1 MLFNSNV
8 HLQSPP
14 GAEGPLPS
22 WADLKFNPVG
32 LYSLRRR
39 LGTLPKEPGIFTRY
53 KNSFLGSDIAWFAA
67 GASEDNKHH
76 IQRDTFHPLFTIS
89 RENLPIG
96 PQGNQLRNGV
106 RTNLRQ
112 LTFDLVRLFHTH
124 LISSHSLLT

>member
-1 MLFNSNV
+1 
-8 HLQSPP
+8 
-14 GAEGPLPS
+14 
-22 WADLKFNPVG
+22 LKH
-32 LYSLRRR
+32 Y
-39 LGTLPKEPGIFTRY
+39 KEPGIFTRY